1 MQHFSGRLLF
11 EELKIDKFE
20 LFSSLG
26 LDVSSASATR
36 KVLLEQLGRVL
47 PNDIDSLPDK
57 VFLANTSDYYGAR
70 MAEKLSDNGGF
81 KVVCAA
87 NPAEVRASLTC
98 LVVKIQVGV
107 LFLEIGGAICHLIA
121 VNNLVTKAR

>member
-1 MQHFSGRLLF
+1 
-11 EELKIDKFE
+11 
-20 LFSSLG
+20 
-26 LDVSSASATR
+26 
-36 KVLLEQLGRVL
+36 
-47 PNDIDSLPDK
+47 
-57 VFLANTSDYYGAR
+57 

-107 LFLEIGGAICHLIA
+107 LFLEIRAICHLIA
-121 VNNLVTKAR
+121 VINLVTQA